1 METECVISFHKH
13 FWMSRFPIEALFYSC
28 GGSEG
33 VCTPTSQTIH
43 SLDEL
48 REFQVELT
56 RREADGE
63 WIFIAYCEPSS
74 L

>member
-1 METECVISFHKH
+1 MGTESVISFRKH
-13 FWMSRFPIEALFYSC
+13 FWTSRFPIEARLYSC

-43 SLDEL
+43 SPEEL

-63 WIFIAYCEPSS
+63 WIFIAYCEHLS

>member
-1 METECVISFHKH
+1 METECVISFRKH
-13 FWMSRFPIEALFYSC
+13 FWTSRFPIEARLYSC

-43 SLDEL
+43 SPDEL
-48 REFQVELT
+48 CQFQVELT
-56 RREADGE
+56 RREEDGE
-63 WIFIAYCEPSS
+63 WIFIAYCEPLS